1 MLWAIKMIFKTLFDR
16 FMWALVVCFLVSNAF
31 ALDGTLIVA
40 NRTGGS
46 ISFIDLNVGVEVAR
60 LPVGPIIPHEVAVS
74 PDGRFALTSEYGPN
88 DRPGQHV
95 LLIDIS
101 NASLIGR
108 IDLGPNS
115 RPHTV
120 LFLPDG
126 RRAIATM
133 QDSDQ
138 LALIDIALQQVIR
151 LYPTGGREG
160 HMARLSPDGSR
171 AYVASRLEKGTL
183 SVVFLDEERDP
194 VVIETGLGAE
204 GLDVSMDG
212 SEIWVAN
219 RQERSISIIDADSL
233 EVVSV
238 LDSRPLAGRIDIGS
252 EGYAVVPNGNTR
264 GTPVS
269 QYLRLFNVQ
278 SRELVVEVPL
288 RDGSPQNGNFGVLVQ
303 DDVVFASDP
312 HQGTIQTFTLDGLV
326 NRQVLISN
334 HDGPDGMAWTPIR
347 LNAMIID

>member
-1 MLWAIKMIFKTLFDR
+1 MILKIQLIR
-16 FMWALVVCFLVSNAF
+16 VVWVLIAWFLASNAF

-46 ISFIDLNVGVEVAR
+46 ISFIDLSIGVEVAR

-74 PDGRFALTSEYGPN
+74 PDGRLALTSEYGPN
-88 DRPGQHV
+88 NHPGQHV
-95 LLIDIS
+95 LLIDVS
-101 NASLIGR
+101 TASLIGR

-126 RRAIATM
+126 RRAVATM

-138 LALIDIALQQVIR
+138 LALIDIELQRVTR
-151 LYPTGGREG
+151 VYPTGGREG

-171 AYVASRLEKGTL
+171 AYVANRRGNGTV
-183 SVVFLDEERDP
+183 SVIFLDEERDP

-204 GLDVSMDG
+204 GLDVSADG
-212 SEIWVAN
+212 SEVWVAN
-219 RQERSISIIDADSL
+219 RQEESISIIDTDSL
-233 EVVSV
+233 EIVSV

-252 EGYAVVPNGNTR
+252 GGFAVVPNGNTR
-264 GTPVS
+264 GIPVP

-288 RDGSPQNGNFGVLVQ
+288 RDGKPQNGNFGVLIQ
-303 DDVVFASDP
+303 DDMVFASDP
-312 HQGTIQTFTLDGLV
+312 RQGTIQMFTLDGLT
-326 NRQVLISN
+326 NRQVLTSD
-334 HDGPDGMAWTPIR
+334 HDGPDGMAWSPIQ
-347 LNAMIID
+347 LNVMITD